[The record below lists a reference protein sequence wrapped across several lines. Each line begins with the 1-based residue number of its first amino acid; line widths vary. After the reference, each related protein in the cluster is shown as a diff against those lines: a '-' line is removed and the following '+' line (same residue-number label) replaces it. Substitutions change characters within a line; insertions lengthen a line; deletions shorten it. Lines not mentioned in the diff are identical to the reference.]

1 MKKKSIILLL
11 LLAFVG
17 NVETFAVKTQFHR
30 YRGTYR
36 SQTEGNLVVGFGP
49 SYYFGDSENQAKDL
63 GNTFMQTTRLTSN
76 SVSANLFI
84 AYELPIYKHLV
95 MRFQL
100 QNHYVRGE
108 GYDDPVWGSR
118 TFQSYSGAPEILL
131 EYYPAHLTPEY
142 GFYIFGGVGIG
153 ASYIN
158 YKNYYGYSG
167 QTYGLTPRGIL
178 GLGYKIF
185 ATPAWQFGF
194 EAGAR
199 FIFLDEPHWNMDAFP
214 FIDDKGKYHGSTQ
227 RWGDGL
233 FDLQFTITYR
243 FKQGTYR
250 NHVARF

>member
-1 MKKKSIILLL
+1 MKNKTLILLL
-11 LLAFVG
+11 ILAFVG
-17 NVETFAVKTQFHR
+17 NVENVSAGSKLHR

-36 SQTEGNLVVGFGP
+36 SQTEGNLVIGLGP

-63 GNTFMQTTRLTSN
+63 GNTFMQSTKLTSN

-84 AYELPIYKHLV
+84 AYELSVYKHLA

-100 QNHYVRGE
+100 QNHYIRGE
-108 GYDDPVWGSR
+108 GYDDPKFSR
-118 TFQSYSGAPEILL
+118 RAFQSYNGAPEVLL

-153 ASYIN
+153 FSYIN
-158 YKNYYGYSG
+158 YQNYYTYSG
-167 QTYGLTPRGIL
+167 STYGLTPRGII

-199 FIFLDEPHWNMDAFP
+199 IVFLDEPHWNMDAYP
-214 FIDDKGKYHGSTQ
+214 FIDPNGGYHGSSQ

-233 FDLQFTITYR
+233 FDLQFTVTYR
-243 FKQGTYR
+243 FKQGSYR